1 MNKKTIKF
9 LQSFV
14 AIPLI
19 AASMPLNGIVATP
32 VTITVL
38 NQKDSVSEVS
48 LITTEEMEIR
58 KERAE
63 AIDTYFEK
71 IKAPLAGYGMKFV
84 VEAEFHDIDWRL
96 LPAIAMAE
104 STGGIHACK
113 KVPNSVFGY
122 GSCKFG
128 FDSID
133 KSIEVVAESLG
144 GNNPKTAKYYAGKT
158 TEQILKTYNPDRYAP
173 GYTTKVMKI
182 MAKIGPENSNSKVL
196 AMN

>member
-19 AASMPLNGIVATP
+19 AASMPFNGIVATP
-32 VTITVL
+32 ATIAVL
-38 NQKDSVSEVS
+38 NQENSVTEIS
-48 LITTEEMEIR
+48 LITTEEMEVR

-63 AIDTYFEK
+63 AIDTYFEN

-84 VEAEFHDIDWRL
+84 IEAELHDIDWRL

-128 FDSID
+128 FKSID
-133 KSIEVVAESLG
+133 ESIETVAKSLG
-144 GNNPKTAKYYAGKT
+144 GNNPKTAKYYADKT
-158 TEQILKTYNPDRYAP
+158 TEQILKTYNPDHIAP
-173 GYTTKVMKI
+173 GYSKKVMNI
-182 MAKIGPENSNSKVL
+182 MAKIGPENSSKILV
-196 AMN
+196 MK